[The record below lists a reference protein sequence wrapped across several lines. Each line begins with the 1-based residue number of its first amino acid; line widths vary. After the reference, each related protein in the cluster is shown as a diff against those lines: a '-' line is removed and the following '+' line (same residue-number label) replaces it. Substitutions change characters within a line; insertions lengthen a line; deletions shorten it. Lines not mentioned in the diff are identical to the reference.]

1 MNINDLSRFVLF
13 LTCTGKDTDFAGMD
27 CEKCVKKLCQ
37 LRGLL
42 NEKSMRTECNIREYV
57 RLSPLKAVPLPNN
70 KGQ

>member
-37 LRGLL
+37 LRGLI
-42 NEKSMRTECNIREYV
+42 KT
-57 RLSPLKAVPLPNN
+57 
-70 KGQ
+70 